1 MGGFLACILAGAAM
15 SIQGV
20 MNTRLSEHIG
30 TMETN
35 AFVQCVAAVLSL
47 LVLVFWRTGSFA
59 ALGAAPKYCWFGGV
73 LALAI
78 TVTVMLGMGR
88 LGPTLAVAT
97 ILIAQLSAA
106 AAIDAFGIMGTEKL
120 AFGWS
125 KWAGLALMTGG
136 VLLFKMTRDG
146 ETGQRDPLR
155 WALVGR
161 AVARC
166 SARAEPSGIFSAA
179 HVAGENDWNF
189 FAPAGA
195 NSARLFTDQTD
206 QNEAASIARRLIFC
220 FSYRPM
226 LARKSAM
233 PEDLMNAKI
242 DAKS

>member
-59 ALGAAPKYCWFGGV
+59 ALGAAPKWFGGV

-97 ILIAQLSAA
+97 ILIAQLATA

-136 VLLFKMTRDG
+136 VLLFKM
-146 ETGQRDPLR
+146 
-155 WALVGR
+155 
-161 AVARC
+161 
-166 SARAEPSGIFSAA
+166 
-179 HVAGENDWNF
+179 
-189 FAPAGA
+189 
-195 NSARLFTDQTD
+195 
-206 QNEAASIARRLIFC
+206 
-220 FSYRPM
+220 
-226 LARKSAM
+226 K
-233 PEDLMNAKI
+233 
-242 DAKS
+242 

>member
-125 KWAGLALMTGG
+125 KWAGLALVVIWLAIWLFIRMVIGW
-136 VLLFKMTRDG
+136 VRLLVRLGK
-146 ETGQRDPLR
+146 R
-155 WALVGR
+155 WCR
-161 AVARC
+161 K
-166 SARAEPSGIFSAA
+166 EIAA
-179 HVAGENDWNF
+179 
-189 FAPAGA
+189 
-195 NSARLFTDQTD
+195 
-206 QNEAASIARRLIFC
+206 
-220 FSYRPM
+220 
-226 LARKSAM
+226 
-233 PEDLMNAKI
+233 
-242 DAKS
+242 

>member
-20 MNTRLSEHIG
+20 MNTRLGEHIG

-97 ILIAQLSAA
+97 ILIAQLATA

-125 KWAGLALMTGG
+125 KWAGLVLMTGG
-136 VLLFKMTRDG
+136 VLLFKMKRT
-146 ETGQRDPLR
+146 ETAR
-155 WALVGR
+155 R
-161 AVARC
+161 AVFSPPHISPEKMIGISLRPRAKTLRGFLRIQQIKMRRRATLAASCFAFLTGRC
-166 SARAEPSGIFSAA
+166 S
-179 HVAGENDWNF
+179 
-189 FAPAGA
+189 PAGP
-195 NSARLFTDQTD
+195 RC
-206 QNEAASIARRLIFC
+206 RRT
-220 FSYRPM
+220 
-226 LARKSAM
+226 
-233 PEDLMNAKI
+233 
-242 DAKS
+242 